1 MKTLIIT
8 VIIIAIIAGG
18 VYGYNLYQEN
28 QKERKTED
36 FQTITAAEGELVAT
50 IGATGEVKP
59 RQTANLYWKTTGTV
73 EEINVEVGDIVDV
86 GEVLARLEETSL
98 PQNIILAKADLVATK
113 KALED
118 LYTQAEDAKIQS
130 LNAITQY
137 AQAVKRAQYQLDN
150 YIVPA
155 DQADLGTLEALDLME
170 ERLNQAREAFEP
182 YKYYPSGDE
191 TRKELKEAMD
201 DAQSNYNSAVKRLEY
216 EYNLEVA
223 KANLK
228 DAREN
233 HEKWSKGPN
242 PEDVA
247 ATEARIAAA
256 EATIQLSWIEA
267 PFGGTI
273 TMVNTQAGDQIS
285 AGGQTTV
292 AIPAFRLDDLSK
304 LLLDLQVSE
313 VDINQIKIGQEVEL
327 TFDAIL
333 RKQYRGVVT
342 EVANVGAVNQG
353 LVEFVVT
360 VELEDADD
368 DVKPGMTAAVNIVVN
383 KIEDAL
389 LVPNRAV
396 RISDGDKL
404 VYIIKEGQ
412 VTPIVIELGASSE
425 TMSVVIS
432 GDLTVGDEIILNP
445 PTEFERGGPPFMGG
459 G

>member
-1 MKTLIIT
+1 MKKIIIT
-8 VIIIAIIAGG
+8 VIVLAIISSG
-18 VYGYNLYQEN
+18 VYGFIFYREKQE
-28 QKERKTED
+28 ESKTEN
-36 FQTITAAEGELVAT
+36 FQILTAAEGELVAT
-50 IGATGEVKP
+50 IGATGEVTP
-59 RQTANLYWKTTGTV
+59 VQSANLFWKTTGTV
-73 EEINVEVGDIVDV
+73 ESVNVEVGDIVEV
-86 GEVLARLEETSL
+86 GEELARLEETSL
-98 PQNIILAKADLVATK
+98 PQNIILAKADLVSTK

-137 AQAVKRAQYQLDN
+137 AQAVKNTQYQLDN

-191 TRKELKEAMD
+191 TRKELKEALD
-201 DAQSNYNSAVKRLEY
+201 EAQSNYSSAVKRLEY

-233 HEKWSKGPN
+233 YEKWSQGPD
-242 PEDVA
+242 PEDIA

-273 TMVNTQAGDQIS
+273 TMVNTQPGDQIS
-285 AGGQTTV
+285 SSNQAAAVT
-292 AIPAFRLDDLSK
+292 PSFRLDDISK

-313 VDINQIKIGQEVEL
+313 VDINQIKTGQEVEL
-327 TFDAIL
+327 SFDAIL
-333 RKQYRGVVT
+333 GKQYRGVVT
-342 EVANVGAVNQG
+342 DVANVGAVNQG

-360 VELEDADD
+360 VELKDADNA
-368 DVKPGMTAAVNIVVN
+368 VKPGMTAAVNIVVN
-383 KIEDAL
+383 RIEDRL

-396 RISDGDKL
+396 RIQDGDKV
-404 VYIIKEGQ
+404 VYILKNGE
-412 VTPIVIELGASSE
+412 VVPIVIELGASSE
-425 TMSVVIS
+425 TMSEVID
-432 GDLTVGDEIILNP
+432 GELKEGDEIILNP
-445 PTEFERGGPPFMGG
+445 PAEFERNGPPFMGG